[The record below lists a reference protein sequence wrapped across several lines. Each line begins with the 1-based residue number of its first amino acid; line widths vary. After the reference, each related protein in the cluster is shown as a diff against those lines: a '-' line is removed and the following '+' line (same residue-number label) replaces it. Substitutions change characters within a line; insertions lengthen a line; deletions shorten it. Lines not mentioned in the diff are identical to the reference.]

1 MQPSAPKSIIW
12 IIALIAGVL
21 GIIGYFVNIPFVSAY
36 SFWLILVGFVM
47 LAVGTTF
54 KGV

>member
-1 MQPSAPKSIIW
+1 MQPSAPKSIVW
-12 IIALIAGVL
+12 IIALIVGVL
-21 GIIGYFVNIPFVSAY
+21 GIVGYFVAIPFVSAY